1 MAYIIG
7 TLLFIL
13 LIISKFKWFL
23 VIGLIIIYL
32 YEIGVN

>member
-7 TLLFIL
+7 TLLLIL

-23 VIGLIIIYL
+23 GIGLIALIIYERGL
-32 YEIGVN
+32 I